1 MERGTPDGPV
11 AQSAVAGRIPLAVV
25 VVDGAGLVSHWSA
38 GARRLFGCPKEEAVG
53 RPAGDLLPVHGA
65 MRESRG
71 AREAREDHEPHGA
84 YAGLGPDLETSL
96 GGHISYPAAGRARL
110 TGPAR
115 GGSARV
121 DVIWWA
127 YPLVGPG
134 PERLLVLAADAEALA
149 AHEGPGAG
157 WDVGGEHGERVEG
170 VGRDERGD
178 RVERLERLERA
189 GWDAPGE
196 QAERVGWVERAGWD
210 ARGERVEGVGR
221 DERGDRVERLER
233 LERAGWDAR
242 GEQAERVG
250 WVERAGWDARGE
262 RVEGVGRDERGDRVE
277 RLERLERAGW
287 DAPGEQAERVG
298 WVERAGWDAR
308 GERAGRGEHGE
319 RVELAAHE
327 GPGDGW
333 DARGEQAERAG
344 RDACSE
350 RVERVARAGRD
361 ARGEQAKLVE
371 QVERIAPGF
380 ALHTDFPGADELAAR
395 LPEILP
401 SMSVDDSS
409 RIVAQVLELGYPV
422 LEFSRHDRVPVTP
435 DWGVARRDERKAR
448 RQRAE
453 RAAAYGLPA
462 AEHDAGDD
470 EGEDLEYAAVRERLE
485 FLNEVSGRIGSSLD
499 LSHTILEVSRAVVPR
514 FTDVAG
520 TYLREQV
527 VAGEGFP
534 EGPPDETTLWHRVAV
549 EHTDEP
555 GRWDDVV
562 PVGESMPFP
571 AHTPFF
577 QCMTS
582 GDPVLVPRITEE
594 MGNAIASQFEKRD
607 IRPLINH
614 RSMLVVPL
622 KARNVVLGFMILLRH
637 RERPVF
643 NDMDRVTGAEL
654 AARAGLV
661 LDNARM
667 YTYQESVADTLQ
679 DSMLPHIQP
688 RMSGCD
694 IATRY
699 LPGTLL
705 GRVGGDWFDSV
716 KLPGSRTALVVGDV
730 MGHGLNS
737 AAMMGQLRTAVQT
750 MAALDLPPEQ
760 LLRNLDD
767 LAQRLGEHYLATCLY
782 AVYDPIAGELN
793 LANAGHIPP
802 VLVRAEDGRSEL
814 LDLPTGAPIG
824 VGGVPFESVRV
835 RVAPGD
841 RLLMCTDG
849 LVEVRGEDIGVGL
862 ATLTESAAHP
872 AASMDE
878 ACDTIIRALNPH
890 GGRKDDVAL
899 LMARLNGIAGDDVA
913 RWRLTPEPSEV
924 SRVRELTRAQLRAW
938 SLDALDALG
947 DTAELLVSELVTNVV
962 RHARSGRLDLRLV
975 RAGTLLCEVEDDDPA
990 LPTLL
995 SAGPGDEYGRGLRV
1009 VSTLAKE
1016 WGTSRTDS
1024 GKTVWFELPLPRR

>member
-11 AQSAVAGRIPLAVV
+11 ARGGAVAGRIPLAVV
-25 VVDGAGLVSHWSA
+25 VVDGAGLVSHWSV
-38 GARRLFGCPKEEAVG
+38 GARRLFGHPKEEAVG

-65 MRESRG
+65 IH
-71 AREAREDHEPHGA
+71 EDDDLDGTYDA
-84 YAGLGPDLETSL
+84 LGPGLETSL
-96 GGHISYPAAGRARL
+96 GGRLSYPAAGRARL
-110 TGPAR
+110 TGPGRR
-115 GGSARV
+115 GGRV

-134 PERLLVLAADAEALA
+134 PERLLVLAADAEALTA
-149 AHEGPGAG
+149 PE
-157 WDVGGEHGERVEG
+157 GGEA
-170 VGRDERGD
+170 GRDERRGQVRVGQGAWRGEPVWRGEDVRCGEWVSRGGQVETGEEVQRGEDVRRGVQVRRGD
-178 RVERLERLERA
+178 DVQRGDDIQCGERVRRAEQAQRGEDVRRDQGVERGEQVQM
-189 GWDAPGE
+189 GE
-196 QAERVGWVERAGWD
+196 QAR
-210 ARGERVEGVGR
+210 RGQEVR
-221 DERGDRVERLER
+221 RGDDGQCGQE
-233 LERAGWDAR
+233 AQR
-242 GEQAERVG
+242 GA
-250 WVERAGWDARGE
+250 
-262 RVEGVGRDERGDRVE
+262 
-277 RLERLERAGW
+277 
-287 DAPGEQAERVG
+287 
-298 WVERAGWDAR
+298 
-308 GERAGRGEHGE
+308 
-319 RVELAAHE
+319 
-327 GPGDGW
+327 
-333 DARGEQAERAG
+333 
-344 RDACSE
+344 
-350 RVERVARAGRD
+350 
-361 ARGEQAKLVE
+361 
-371 QVERIAPGF
+371 QVERIVPGF
-380 ALHTDFPGADELAAR
+380 ALYTDFPGADELAGR
-395 LPEILP
+395 LSEVLP
-401 SMSVDDSS
+401 SMSVGESS

-448 RQRAE
+448 RERAE
-453 RAAAYGLPA
+453 RAAAHGLPA
-462 AEHDAGDD
+462 AGHVADDD

-688 RMSGCD
+688 RMPGCD

-782 AVYDPIAGELN
+782 AVYDPIAGELH

-802 VLVRAEDGRSEL
+802 VLVRAGDGRSEL
-814 LDLPTGAPIG
+814 LHLPTGAPIG

-872 AASMDE
+872 AASMDA
-878 ACDTIIRALNPH
+878 ACDTIIRALNPR

-899 LMARLNGIAGDDVA
+899 LMARLNGIGAKDVA
-913 RWRLTPEPSEV
+913 HWRLAPDPSEV
-924 SRVRELTRAQLRAW
+924 SRARELTRGQLRAW
-938 SLDALDALG
+938 SLDALG

-962 RHARSGRLDLRLV
+962 RHSRSSRLDLRLV
-975 RAGTLLCEVEDDDPA
+975 RSGTLLCEVEDDDYALPA
-990 LPTLL
+990 LLG
-995 SAGPGDEYGRGLRV
+995 AGPGDEYGRGLGV

-1016 WGTSRTDS
+1016 WGTSRRDS
-1024 GKTVWFELPLPRR
+1024 GKTVWFELDLPSG